1 MSKSKLVMAHAMRK
15 AAKKKLA
22 SGGSVKS
29 GSKDMNYAK
38 GGKVESAKSEK
49 RPMPDNR
56 YNDSK
61 EASRNSG
68 DKPAKNDSWADNIT
82 VKQAQKPSVTKLSQP
97 KIIGSDAFSVRNM
110 NMRDDEN
117 DLGDSIHPETD
128 RRQPIKRDDEYDA
141 KKMGKGPD
149 MASQHNNKKAPYN
162 KEIEDQYAQD
172 MAAAEMK
179 KVQSYAEGGKVDT
192 KTATGGAKTGGA
204 KTGGAKTSTTG
215 NKTKTGG
222 SNPGGAST
230 GGAGTVTITT
240 RDLGSKGINV
250 SNVGGKTAA
259 KNHGGMDPGDE
270 DDDGKALMAQGG
282 RMEPRDNHEEL
293 IERDDEAHLQ
303 SEEAPSEDEGS
314 EEAHSLNEDDEMG
327 HNSGRIDMEDEH
339 SNGRKPYAQGGNV
352 DMHKEMDDQPDDE
365 AQMEHAA
372 SIAAAIMA
380 KRAHKQFMAIGGIA
394 SKDSIDS
401 DDSSQVDLS
410 RNADED
416 ANEEDQLSFN
426 ALRKE
431 NYSESAGLKK
441 LDQPSDSNETNDPRE
456 DESENKHD
464 KSIVS
469 KIMKKRKSSPIT
481 K

>member
-1 MSKSKLVMAHAMRK
+1 
-15 AAKKKLA
+15 
-22 SGGSVKS
+22 
-29 GSKDMNYAK
+29 
-38 GGKVESAKSEK
+38 
-49 RPMPDNR
+49 MPDNR

-314 EEAHSLNEDDEMG
+314 SEAHSLNEDDEMG